1 MVLLV
6 DDEPDIRD
14 LARLILEVD
23 GLSVV
28 EATSGTE
35 ALQQYFEL
43 APPPVPAAVV
53 LDQRMPGLSGL
64 EVAEQML
71 SHNPGQ
77 VIVLFSAHLDQ
88 EARAEALPW
97 ASRRACPS
105 WTHGD
110 SPRSSGACSSPLP
123 EVVRRPRQDSNL
135 RPAD

>member
-88 EARAEALPW
+88 EARAEAL
-97 ASRRACPS
+97 AMGVSACVSKLDARR
-105 WTHGD
+105 
-110 SPRSSGACSSPLP
+110 LP
-123 EVVRRPRQDSNL
+123 EIIRGL
-135 RPAD
+135 LLPAA

>member
-14 LARLILEVD
+14 LARLILEVG

-28 EATSGTE
+28 EAASGAE
-35 ALQQYFEL
+35 ALRQYFEL

-77 VIVLFSAHLDQ
+77 VIVLFSAYLDQ
-88 EARAEALPW
+88 HAPAEAKAMGVSACVSKLD
-97 ASRRACPS
+97 ARR
-105 WTHGD
+105 
-110 SPRSSGACSSPLP
+110 LP
-123 EVVRRPRQDSNL
+123 EIIRGLLV
-135 RPAD
+135 PAA

>member
-1 MVLLV
+1 MTAHAPQQGPVVLLV

-14 LARLILEVD
+14 LARLILEVG

-28 EATSGTE
+28 EAASGAE

-77 VIVLFSAHLDQ
+77 VIVLFSAYLDQ
-88 EARAEALPW
+88 DATAEATAMGVAACVSKLD
-97 ASRRACPS
+97 ARR
-105 WTHGD
+105 
-110 SPRSSGACSSPLP
+110 LP
-123 EVVRRPRQDSNL
+123 EIIRGLLV
-135 RPAD
+135 PAA